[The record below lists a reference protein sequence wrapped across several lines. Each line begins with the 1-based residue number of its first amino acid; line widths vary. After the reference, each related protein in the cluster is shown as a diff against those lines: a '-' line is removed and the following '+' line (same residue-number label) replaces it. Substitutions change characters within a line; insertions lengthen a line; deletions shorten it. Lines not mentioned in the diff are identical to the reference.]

1 MQIVKRIK
9 YLLVLTLNTNLNSIN
24 ANIPPQ
30 DNPSYSCQPYEPDTR
45 TERKSSESSHSPSP
59 ASPSQDQIHGRY
71 PASQGLPCGKNKF
84 KASFSTEKFR
94 RYSYEENAAGNYDR
108 FLKSSRNPFHPYK
121 RQISEDVFQE
131 AHQALPPEASP
142 FKNHRSIDGFEDLPG
157 SAGPE
162 EPEAFPTH
170 IPNISAEQPWCSS
183 LQYSTTGQEHG
194 SQVMVSGFLDLFSL
208 FSTVKMCFWEVFSY
222 LLM

>member
-1 MQIVKRIK
+1 
-9 YLLVLTLNTNLNSIN
+9 
-24 ANIPPQ
+24 
-30 DNPSYSCQPYEPDTR
+30 
-45 TERKSSESSHSPSP
+45 
-59 ASPSQDQIHGRY
+59 
-71 PASQGLPCGKNKF
+71 
-84 KASFSTEKFR
+84 
-94 RYSYEENAAGNYDR
+94 YEENTAGSYDR

-142 FKNHRSIDGFEDLPG
+142 FKNHRSIDGFEGLPG

-194 SQVMVSGFLDLFSL
+194 SQVMQDSDMKLRTSPLEGQPGLYCYQPPVQQMYCPSHPFHQVS
-208 FSTVKMCFWEVFSY
+208 
-222 LLM
+222 